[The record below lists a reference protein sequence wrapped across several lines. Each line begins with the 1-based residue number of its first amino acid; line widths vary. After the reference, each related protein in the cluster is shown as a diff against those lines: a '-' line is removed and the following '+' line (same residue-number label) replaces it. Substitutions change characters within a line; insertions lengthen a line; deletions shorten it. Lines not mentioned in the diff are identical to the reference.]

1 MKLPAHRGSLGI
13 MANRQ
18 ALLTVM
24 EPGVISITD
33 LADRQVVFGT
43 TGGFCEMSNNEAT
56 LLCDSLISVEELGR
70 EEPATSQT
78 PYLQDFSSMSE
89 IEKRQYV
96 LRLMA
101 RARAIK

>member
-1 MKLPAHRGSLGI
+1 
-13 MANRQ
+13 
-18 ALLTVM
+18 
-24 EPGVISITD
+24 
-33 LADRQVVFGT
+33 
-43 TGGFCEMSNNEAT
+43 MSNNEAT
-56 LLCDSLISVEELGR
+56 VLCDSLITVEELAR
-70 EEPATSQT
+70 EETVTSQP